1 MLHTKG
7 PPGGTANLAR
17 DAIEADDLKARYN
30 LFEDGLNDI
39 ARRRVNIFNRRP
51 KPWIRVTE
59 SEMRGDDLYD
69 GAEDPEEIMG
79 LKKYMNSP
87 VHVVRDEAAEVLQSQ
102 EWQDLNRIERNIR
115 PMLIDLLQRLTRKET
130 ENHNNQQM
138 ARGEGKPM
146 NGGSTIPERGL
157 AAEIR
162 ELHPLVN
169 SGDRGTDS
177 RVGQFNLLLNQ
188 VVHDKTTAPFDRE
201 GMKLIRAVARN
212 DRFEDLG
219 RAPAVP
225 PEALVSNEENN
236 RRVQALI
243 PVIKSPQKAPRAP
256 GAVSAPVAPGEA
268 GGSVQD
274 ENQAPRLPLHMM
286 RGEMWEEGRNR
297 RYF

>member
-1 MLHTKG
+1 MQRTKG
-7 PPGGTANLAR
+7 PPGGTPDIVRN
-17 DAIEADDLKARYN
+17 AITQQDLSNQWRFFDSAVA
-30 LFEDGLNDI
+30 DI
-39 ARRRVNIFNRRP
+39 AEQRNEFLAGRP
-51 KPWIRVTE
+51 NQLVLIKNDSEDDDDEEMTLKDPEWIRE
-59 SEMRGDDLYD
+59 
-69 GAEDPEEIMG
+69 
-79 LKKYMNSP
+79 LKRWVNSP
-87 VHVVRDEAAEVLQSQ
+87 DSKVRDEARQILGE
-102 EWQDLNRIERNIR
+102 ERWQHLNRIERNII
-115 PMLIDLLQRLTRKET
+115 PMRDAIYKQLNDIALKNYQDGV
-130 ENHNNQQM
+130 M

-225 PEALVSNEENN
+225 PEALVSNQENN

-243 PVIKSPQKAPRAP
+243 PVIKSPQKAPRVP
-256 GAVSAPVAPGEA
+256 GAISASVAPGEA
-268 GGSVQD
+268 EGSVPD